1 MALYTR
7 ETLPALL
14 SDPAKLQTQVYVLF
28 GERYL
33 CRNAAAQLEAALLSA
48 GGTTHQID
56 GDQEDGQATL
66 AKLRSF
72 SLLPGRQLYK
82 VTDSRLFHSKLVA
95 KTIWDR
101 AVKAHGEGKPEQ
113 AGRALRSLLDAGGL
127 QPSASELETMPP
139 EEWQHHF
146 GFARPSGDLSWTKPY
161 LAPDRGPAHPKAS
174 QAAADP
180 AEALMAAL
188 ASGIPRTNILMLLTE
203 DVDKRK
209 KLFKVLKE
217 EQTVID
223 LSVDTGA
230 GAKAQKEQK
239 SVLFDLVR
247 QTLAEEKKSL
257 APGLVDLLLER
268 VGFHPVALVMEL
280 RKVMLFTGERKQIT
294 REDLDEL
301 VGRTRQ
307 EALFELTAAITGRN
321 LEQIMTVSARLHDNG
336 IHPLAVI
343 ATLRNFVRGLL
354 LCRTLQD
361 LPHLRFSPAMPAATF
376 QQQCLPVLKEREPW
390 AKEMS
395 GHPYALYMQFKTA
408 AGYSLTQLGRWM
420 KLLLAAEMRL
430 KGSSIDPDLVVQH
443 LLLAMFT
450 PPSSR

>member
-1 MALYTR
+1 MPLYTR

-14 SDPAKLQTQVYVLF
+14 SDRAQQAAQVYVLF

-33 CRNAAAQLEAALLSA
+33 CRDAAAQLEASLLSE
-48 GGTTHQID
+48 GGTIHHID

-113 AGRALRSLLDAGGL
+113 ASRALRTLLDAGGL
-127 QPSASELETMPP
+127 NPAEAELETMLA

-146 GFARPSGDLSWTKPY
+146 GFAKPAADLSWTKPY
-161 LAPDRGPAHPKAS
+161 LSSESTAAPSKAN
-174 QAAADP
+174 QGAADP

-188 ASGIPRTNILMLLTE
+188 ATGIPRTNILMLLTE

-239 SVLFDLVR
+239 GVLLDLVK

-280 RKVMLFTGERKQIT
+280 RKVMLFTGERRQIT
-294 REDLDEL
+294 REDMDEL

-307 EALFELTAAITGRN
+307 EALFELTSAITGRN
-321 LEQIMTVSARLHDNG
+321 LEQIMTISARLYDNG

-361 LPHLRFSPAMPAATF
+361 LPGLHFSPAMSAATF
-376 QQQCLPVLKEREPW
+376 QQQCLPLLKEREPW
-390 AKEMS
+390 TKEMS

-430 KGSSIDPDLVVQH
+430 KGSSIDPELVMQH
-443 LLLAMFT
+443 LLLAMFA
-450 PPSSR
+450 PPSSQ